1 MGECLIVT
9 RPMVICFFSIASI
22 VLFLAG
28 SANMFARQQDSTVE
42 WKLTLQDLGQRLTG
56 ISKENSAGVES
67 WRNDAEGLRGVL
79 ASFASEHPEM
89 QIAVPDRLSE
99 KPAEEDMVQQLNKL
113 TAAVD
118 QVIKLNPGSPF
129 HLGTETVLVSAEA
142 SAPPLV
148 SDSIDHTEI
157 VTHDFL
163 NIAKA
168 FDYLPG
174 VEIEHIAPRNEAG
187 IRVRG
192 FTTRGQ
198 VPFYLDGIPISVPYD
213 GYVDFNRFLTPDI
226 AELQVTKGYSS
237 PLLGPNALGG
247 TINLITN
254 EPVKK
259 LEGEALIGTG
269 SGNTLLSALRLGS
282 RLPRFF
288 LQGSLDWLQN
298 DFVPLSGKFEVNQ
311 YTRLPDIQMTDR
323 LNHSGALDNRYT
335 GRAGWT
341 PHGQDEYVF
350 SVITQTG
357 QKGVPLYQGPD
368 TAAAFNRFWAWPYW
382 NMNSYY
388 FHSTT
393 VLGERGTI
401 NFRGFYNQFKNA
413 IDMFSNDNYVMTT
426 ATAQRSIY
434 DEHTDGASS
443 QFTTRS
449 IARNVISGS
458 AFFKDDTHREYGVF
472 P

>member
-1 MGECLIVT
+1 MEECLIVT
-9 RPMVICFFSIASI
+9 RPRVIGFFSIASM
-22 VLFLAG
+22 LFLAG
-28 SANMFARQQDSTVE
+28 SANMFARQQDTTVE
-42 WKLTLQDLGQRLTG
+42 WKLTLQDLGQRLKG
-56 ISKENSAGVES
+56 ISKENSSGVES
-67 WRNDAEGLRGVL
+67 WRNDAEGLRGAL

-89 QIAVPDRLSE
+89 QIVVPDRLSE
-99 KPAEEDMVQQLNKL
+99 KPVEEDMARQLNEL

-129 HLGTETVLVSAEA
+129 HLGTMNVVVSAE
-142 SAPPLV
+142 SATPALV
-148 SDSIDHTEI
+148 SDSIDHAEI
-157 VTHDFL
+157 DQHDFL

-168 FDYLPG
+168 FDYLAG
-174 VEIEHIAPRNEAG
+174 VEVEHIAPRNEAG

-213 GYVDFNRFLTPDI
+213 GYVDFNRFLTSDI

-237 PLLGPNALGG
+237 PLIGPNALGG

-254 EPVKK
+254 EPTKK

-269 SGNTLLSALRLGS
+269 SGNTLLSALRLGT
-282 RLPRFF
+282 RWPRFF

-350 SVITQTG
+350 SVITQKG
-357 QKGVPLYQGPD
+357 QKGVPLYQGPN
-368 TAAAFNRFWAWPYW
+368 TAATFNRFWAWPFW

-388 FHSTT
+388 FHSNTGI
-393 VLGERGTI
+393 GESSSI

-413 IDMFSNDNYVMTT
+413 IDMFSNDNYVMTN
-426 ATAQRSIY
+426 ANAERSVY
-434 DEHTDGASS
+434 NEHTDGASS
-443 QFTTRS
+443 QFETHALS
-449 IARNVISGS
+449 KHIISGS
-458 AFFKDDTHREYGVF
+458 LFFKDDTHREYS
-472 P
+472 